1 VRGETAPP
9 PGEGMWGR
17 LTSHVLR
24 LTSHVSRPSFRALQN
39 NDVAYATATTATT
52 MYAATM
58 YPALSGV
65 TPHLL
70 VSQFLKVG
78 HRVSLY
84 NEAHVQQHKDADR

>member
-1 VRGETAPP
+1 MEGSSERL
-9 PGEGMWGR
+9 PGSYR
-17 LTSHVLR
+17 
-24 LTSHVSRPSFRALQN
+24 SFRALQN
-39 NDVAYATATTATT
+39 NDAAYATATTATT

-58 YPALSGV
+58 YPPLSGV

-78 HRVSLY
+78 HRVSLH

>member
-1 VRGETAPP
+1 MGSAQ
-9 PGEGMWGR
+9 GY
-17 LTSHVLR
+17 LNHVHCL
-24 LTSHVSRPSFRALQN
+24 LPTTYYPSFRALQN
-39 NDVAYATATTATT
+39 NDAAYATATTATT

-58 YPALSGV
+58 YPPLSGV

-78 HRVSLY
+78 HRVSLH